1 MTQPSHSA
9 PAEHGSAGAQD
20 RAADAAAREAAF
32 DAEVE
37 RNLKRNFTANFIHG
51 MLGLTGFRL
60 IYAPTFIPAYIQLM
74 TGSALFVGLGQTLLM
89 LGGFAVPILGAS
101 QLEHRRHIL
110 AVSLRIGTLMRV
122 QVLGL
127 ALAGWLLSGTPLL
140 VATMLLFLLLGLF
153 QGLQRVAFQMIIAK
167 VIPLDR
173 RGRLQG
179 MRNLAGGAIAAGLSY
194 TAGHWLIDEKVLGN
208 GYATTFL
215 LAFVLT
221 SLGLIVLKVGM
232 KEPEAPSVRLRMP
245 VRERLTELPALLAE
259 RNYRW
264 FLIGQALAVT
274 GRVSAPFCILYAAR
288 VMALDGA
295 TIGVLSLAFLGAD
308 TASNILWGQLGDRF
322 GYRLTFLL
330 SILCWIAAI
339 VLLLFADTE
348 PLIVIAFIGLGA
360 ANSGYLMSA
369 QTMVLEL
376 GNREDMPMRLAL
388 STTVEGFIAT
398 LGPLLAGVVV
408 HVAGYVALLG
418 GTAALL
424 VAAALAF
431 WLRVTEPRHRIANA
445 PIGTRRP

>member
-1 MTQPSHSA
+1 MDESGDPLGIE
-9 PAEHGSAGAQD
+9 PDD
-20 RAADAAAREAAF
+20 RVRREAAF

-37 RNLKRNFTANFIHG
+37 RNLKRNFIVNFVHG

-74 TGSALFVGLGQTLLM
+74 TGSALYVGLGQTLLM

-101 QLEHRRHIL
+101 QLEHRTRIL
-110 AVSLRIGTLMRV
+110 SVAIRIGTLMRV

-127 ALAGWLLSGTPLL
+127 ALAGWFLSGTSLL
-140 VATMLLFLLLGLF
+140 IATMILFLALGLF

-194 TAGHWLIDEKVLGN
+194 TAGRWLINDHVLGN

-221 SLGLIVLKVGM
+221 SLGLLVLQFGM
-232 KEPEAPSVRLRMP
+232 KEPAAPSVRLRMP
-245 VRERLTELPALLAE
+245 LRRRLAE
-259 RNYRW
+259 VPHLLRDRNYRW
-264 FLIGQALAVT
+264 FVIGQALAVT
-274 GRVSAPFCILYAAR
+274 GRVAAPFYILYAAR
-288 VMALDGA
+288 VMDLDGT

-330 SILCWIAAI
+330 AIATWIGAI
-339 VLLLFADTE
+339 ALLIPALTE
-348 PLIVIAFIGLGA
+348 PLIILSFIGLGA
-360 ANSGYLMSA
+360 ANSGYMMSA

-388 STTVEGFIAT
+388 STTVEGLIAT
-398 LGPLLAGVVV
+398 IGPLLAGVIV
-408 HVAGYVALLG
+408 HLLGYVALLG
-418 GTAALL
+418 GAAALL
-424 VAAALAF
+424 AGAFGVF
-431 WLRVTEPRHRIANA
+431 WLRVTEPRRAVA
-445 PIGTRRP
+445 